1 MTHFV
6 LLHGTWTGGW
16 QWRKTAELLRRAG
29 HEVLCPT
36 LTGLGERRH
45 LMSRDIDLE
54 THIADIIGVID
65 CERLSDV
72 ALVAHSYGGMVA
84 SAVADRRSDRIGALI
99 LIDAAKPEDGQA
111 MLDFVTPERKQTVL
125 DLAETAGAGYMVP
138 NTLVLETGIADAAE
152 REDFLA
158 RTGPHPLA
166 SLLQPIRLAGNH
178 LTIARKAYVVATLN
192 NSPHFRS
199 YHDWAAAEPGWDAAE
214 LASHHFPMASMPE
227 DTAALLQRL
236 TAQMS

>member
-1 MTHFV
+1 MTNFV
-6 LLHGTWTGGW
+6 LVHGTWTGGW
-16 QWRKTAELLRRAG
+16 QWRKTADLLRRAG
-29 HEVLCPT
+29 HDVATPT
-36 LTGLGERRH
+36 LTGLGERAH

-65 CERLSDV
+65 CDRLDDV

-84 SAVADRRSDRIGALI
+84 SAVADRRADRIGALI

-125 DLAETAGAGYMVP
+125 DLARDEGEGYMVP
-138 NTLVLETGIADAAE
+138 NTLVLETGITDAAE
-152 REDFLA
+152 RDEFLA

-166 SLLQPIRLAGNH
+166 SLLQPIRLSGKH
-178 LTIARKAYVVATLN
+178 LGVARKAYVVATLN
-192 NSPHFRS
+192 NSHHFQA
-199 YHDWAAAEPGWDAAE
+199 YHDWAAAQDDWDAAE

-227 DTAALLQRL
+227 ETAKLLQRL
-236 TAQMS
+236 TARMA